1 MLRQLAIGTFSSYQ
15 AAEIALVELKN
26 QGFLMDQVSI
36 VGRDINSRTET
47 TGAKT
52 NNRLVSVGNLHTHEN
67 RTEEAAK
74 DGAIAG
80 SSLGGLTGLLV
91 GLGILAIPGIGPV
104 MLAGA
109 AATAIA
115 STISGSVIGAITGS
129 LVGGLVGLGIPEDR
143 AQVYSDRIADG
154 DYLVMVEG
162 SKKDIAIAE
171 SIFSHRGIAEW
182 YVYDLSSKSLE
193 TVTTPHLRV

>member
-1 MLRQLAIGTFSSYQ
+1 MLRQLAIGTFSSYE

-26 QGFLMDQVSI
+26 QGFLMDQVSVI
-36 VGRDINSRTET
+36 GRDINSHTET
-47 TGAKT
+47 TGAKI
-52 NNRLVSVGNLHTHEN
+52 NNRLVTVGNLHTHEN

-143 AQVYSDRIADG
+143 AEVYSDRIADG

-162 SKKDIAIAE
+162 SRKDIAIAE
-171 SIFSHRGIAEW
+171 SIFSHRGIAQW
-182 YVYDLSSKSLE
+182 YVYDLSSESLE

>member
-1 MLRQLAIGTFSSYQ
+1 MLRQLAIGTFSSYE

-26 QGFLMDQVSI
+26 QGFLMDQVSVI
-36 VGRDINSRTET
+36 GRDINSHTET
-47 TGAKT
+47 AGAKT
-52 NNRLVSVGNLHTHEN
+52 NNRLVTAGNLHTHEN

-162 SKKDIAIAE
+162 SRKDIAIAE
-171 SIFSHRGIAEW
+171 SIFSHRGIAQW
-182 YVYDLSSKSLE
+182 YVHDLSSESLE

>member
-1 MLRQLAIGTFSSYQ
+1 MLRQLAIGTFSSYE

-26 QGFLMDQVSI
+26 QGFLMDRVSVI
-36 VGRDINSRTET
+36 GRDINSHTET
-47 TGAKT
+47 TGAKI
-52 NNRLVSVGNLHTHEN
+52 NNRLVTVGNLHTHEN

-115 STISGSVIGAITGS
+115 STVSGGVIGAITGS

-143 AQVYSDRIADG
+143 AEVYSDRIADG

-162 SKKDIAIAE
+162 SRKDIAIAE
-171 SIFSHRGIAEW
+171 SIFSHRGIAQW
-182 YVYDLSSKSLE
+182 YVYDLSSESLE